1 LLYQEW
7 KLSQGPVVALALLWF
22 IGLWVLVIFHHPA
35 WLLAV
40 GLIHV
45 MTLSSAQAGRDVID
59 GTEEFSFTL
68 PPGRGPLFLA
78 RLTPGFLFLTLN
90 GLLGGAAIALDLP
103 QRIWSLVFSSGLT
116 DPFPAVHYPLWYVM
130 VLFVPVAAHA
140 ITFSTAALAGSR
152 AGVNLSWLA
161 GAVGAG
167 AIVIAG
173 FSAEDLLWRAPNGF
187 LTIPALFAVAV
198 LVPFG
203 GYQAY
208 LRKEAS
214 GSSGVANRNG
224 SRSGFVIAAII
235 VAIIVVLFMSLM
247 FFRLTAVSHSATQN
261 EIRVRQAEEERQ
273 REAERENAMSAPP
286 ASPARP
292 AEAEN
297 H

>member
-7 KLSQGPVVALALLWF
+7 KLSRNPVVSLALLWF

-40 GLIHV
+40 GLIYV

-116 DPFPAVHYPLWYVM
+116 DPFPAVQYPLWYAM
-130 VLFVPVAAHA
+130 ALFVPVAAHA
-140 ITFSTAALAGSR
+140 IAFSTAALAGTR
-152 AGVNLSWLA
+152 AGINLSWLA
-161 GAVGAG
+161 GFVGAG
-167 AIVIAG
+167 VIVIAG
-173 FSAEDLLWRAPNGF
+173 FFAEDLLWSAPNGL
-187 LTIPALFAVAV
+187 LTIPTLFVGAV

-214 GSSGVANRNG
+214 GSSGVGNRNG
-224 SRSGFVIAAII
+224 SRSGFVIAAVI

-247 FFRLTAVSHSATQN
+247 FFRLTAVSYSEKQN
-261 EIRVRQAEEERQ
+261 EIRVRHANEQRQ
-273 REAERENAMSAPP
+273 RAAERENAMPAPQTAP
-286 ASPARP
+286 TRA